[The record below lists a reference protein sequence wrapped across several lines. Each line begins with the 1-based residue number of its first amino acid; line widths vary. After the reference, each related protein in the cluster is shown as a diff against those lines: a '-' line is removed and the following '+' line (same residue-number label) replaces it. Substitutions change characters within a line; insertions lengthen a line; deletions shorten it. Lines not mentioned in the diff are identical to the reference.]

1 MDEYVQGNNGSK
13 HFIIP
18 AIHENKDMLKEY
30 EKILNKIKYPN

>member
-18 AIHENKDMLKEY
+18 AMRENKDMLRVWENI
-30 EKILNKIKYPN
+30 ESN